1 MGEHSKEQRS
11 ASSCP
16 KVETVV
22 DAVAE
27 AEEDVEG
34 SETCSVIT
42 AMSSVICPE
51 IAEAGEHL
59 GEEEVEDEEAD
70 LDLALPH
77 DAEDR
82 TPAREVDR
90 LPGAAN
96 LLEAALHPEN
106 DLCLPSAVHLHG
118 EASLQHGVASL
129 PGAAFPHTEAVFPPP
144 SKKLRY
150 TERRLNLPTAQYLSK
165 KLIYN

>member
-1 MGEHSKEQRS
+1 MV
-11 ASSCP
+11 A
-16 KVETVV
+16 

-27 AEEDVEG
+27 AEEEDVEG

-106 DLCLPSAVHLHG
+106 DLCLPSAVPLHG

-144 SKKLRY
+144 PKKLRY
-150 TERRLNLPTAQYLSK
+150 TDRRLNLPTAQYLSK